1 MSESLILDNLTSF
14 LENFKGEF
22 QSQVR
27 QIGDGIYEEIGTLKV
42 YLPGENGGRIMGE
55 YNVHAVIYDMVQII
69 RLDGR
74 YYDVSDDRW
83 HTVSLL
89 LVFKYNELLDETF
102 LQVSDGEMIYGQRG
116 WFSRRSY
123 W

>member
-1 MSESLILDNLTSF
+1 MDNLTSF

-27 QIGDGIYEEIGTLKV
+27 QIGDGIYEETGTLRV
-42 YLPGENGGRIMGE
+42 YLPDENGGRVMGE
-55 YNVHAVIYDMVQII
+55 YNVHAVIYDMVQVI

-74 YYDVSDDRW
+74 YYDISDDSW

-102 LQVSDGEMIYGQRG
+102 LQVADGEMIYGQRG
-116 WFSRRSY
+116 RPY

>member
-1 MSESLILDNLTSF
+1 MPESLILDNLTSF

-27 QIGDGIYEEIGTLKV
+27 QIGNGIYEEIGTLRV
-42 YLPGENGGRIMGE
+42 YLPDENGGRVMGE
-55 YNVHAVIYDMVQII
+55 YNVHAVIYSGVQVI

-74 YYDVSDDRW
+74 YYDTSDDNW

-102 LQVSDGEMIYGQRG
+102 LQVGNGKVVYGQRG
-116 WFSRRSY
+116 RPY

>member
-42 YLPGENGGRIMGE
+42 YSPDENGGTIMGE
-55 YNVHAVIYDMVQII
+55 YNVHAVIYDIVQVI

-102 LQVSDGEMIYGQRG
+102 LQVGNGAMIYGHRG
-116 WFSRRSY
+116 WFSRRPY

>member
-42 YLPGENGGRIMGE
+42 YSPGENWGRVMGE
-55 YNVHAVIYDMVQII
+55 YNVHAVIYDMVQVI

-74 YYDVSDDRW
+74 YYDISDDRW

-102 LQVSDGEMIYGQRG
+102 LQVGNGTMIYGQRG
-116 WFSRRSY
+116 WFRRRPY

>member
-1 MSESLILDNLTSF
+1 MLTF
-14 LENFKGEF
+14 GFTQKGRGMI
-22 QSQVR
+22 QSTLVSH
-27 QIGDGIYEEIGTLKV
+27 GDGIYEEIGMLKV
-42 YLPGENGGRIMGE
+42 YLPGEDGGRVMGE
-55 YNVHAVIYDMVQII
+55 YNVHAVIYDVVQVI

-74 YYDVSDDRW
+74 YYDMSDDRW

-102 LQVSDGEMIYGQRG
+102 LQVGEGEMIYGQRV
-116 WFSRRSY
+116 RRPY

>member
-42 YLPGENGGRIMGE
+42 YLPGEDGGRVMGE
-55 YNVHAVIYDMVQII
+55 YNVHAVIYDVVQVI

-74 YYDVSDDRW
+74 YYDMSDDRW

-102 LQVSDGEMIYGQRG
+102 LQVGNGAMIYGQRV
-116 WFSRRSY
+116 RLPY

>member
-1 MSESLILDNLTSF
+1 MSESLILDNLASF

-27 QIGDGIYEEIGTLKV
+27 QIGDGVYEEIGTLKV
-42 YLPGENGGRIMGE
+42 YLPDGDGGTIMGE
-55 YNVHAVIYDMVQII
+55 YNVHAVIYDIVQVI

-74 YYDVSDDRW
+74 YYDISDDRW

-102 LQVSDGEMIYGQRG
+102 LKIGNGEMIYGQRG
-116 WFSRRSY
+116 WFSRRPY
-123 W
+123 R

>member
-27 QIGDGIYEEIGTLKV
+27 QIGDGIYEEVGTLRV
-42 YLPGENGGRIMGE
+42 YLPDENGGRAMGE
-55 YNVHAVIYDMVQII
+55 YNVHAVIYSGVQVI

-74 YYDVSDDRW
+74 YYDIGDDRW

-102 LQVSDGEMIYGQRG
+102 LQVGNGEIIYGQRD
-116 WFSRRSY
+116 RPY

>member
-1 MSESLILDNLTSF
+1 MSESLILDNLASF

-27 QIGDGIYEEIGTLKV
+27 QIGDGVYEETGTLTV
-42 YLPGENGGRIMGE
+42 YLPDENGERVMGE
-55 YNVHAVIYDMVQII
+55 YNIHAVIYDMVQVI

-74 YYDVSDDRW
+74 YYDISDDRW

-102 LQVSDGEMIYGQRG
+102 LQVGNGEMIYGQRG
-116 WFSRRSY
+116 WFSRRPY
-123 W
+123 R

>member
-1 MSESLILDNLTSF
+1 MPESLILDNLTSF

-42 YLPGENGGRIMGE
+42 YLSGENGGRVMGE
-55 YNVHAVIYDMVQII
+55 YNVHAVIYDVVQVI

-102 LQVSDGEMIYGQRG
+102 LQVSDGEMIYGQRV
-116 WFSRRSY
+116 RRPY

>member
-27 QIGDGIYEEIGTLKV
+27 QIGDGIYEEIGTLTV
-42 YLPGENGGRIMGE
+42 YLPDENGGRVIGE
-55 YNVHAVIYDMVQII
+55 YNVHAVIYDVIQVI

-74 YYDVSDDRW
+74 YYDMSDARW

-102 LQVSDGEMIYGQRG
+102 LQVGEGEMIYGQRG
-116 WFSRRSY
+116 RTY

>member
-14 LENFKGEF
+14 LENFRGEF

-27 QIGDGIYEEIGTLKV
+27 QIGDGIYEETGTLKV
-42 YLPGENGGRIMGE
+42 YSPGEGGGTIMGE
-55 YNVHAVIYDMVQII
+55 YNVHAVIYDIVQVI

-102 LQVSDGEMIYGQRG
+102 LQVGNGAMIYGQRA
-116 WFSRRSY
+116 RRPY